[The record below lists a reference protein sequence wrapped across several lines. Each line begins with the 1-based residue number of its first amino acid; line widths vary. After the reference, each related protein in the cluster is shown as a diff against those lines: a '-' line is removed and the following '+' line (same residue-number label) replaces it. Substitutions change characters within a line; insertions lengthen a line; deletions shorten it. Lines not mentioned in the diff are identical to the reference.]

1 MMDLNKYIVN
11 AEPGK
16 PLHSSGYA
24 EAANAGHIGSVS
36 PTSYGQRQQLE
47 QSRQSV
53 GSYNRSIIGQSYG
66 VQRAKSVAPG
76 NDVARTSMRSRSG
89 SGLPGA
95 TTPTRGFSEPSSRPY
110 NPYA

>member
-1 MMDLNKYIVN
+1 MIDLNKYIVN
-11 AEPGK
+11 AESGK

-24 EAANAGHIGSVS
+24 EVANAGHIGSVS
-36 PTSYGQRQQLE
+36 PMSFGQRQQLE

-53 GSYNRSIIGQSYG
+53 GSYNRSIIGQTYG

-76 NDVARTSMRSRSG
+76 SDSARTSIRPRSG

-95 TTPTRGFSEPSSRPY
+95 TPTRGFSEPTGRSY